1 MLRPTTQ
8 RSGVD
13 DRIKVLVVRGVD
25 FRRSEARARERS
37 GEGGSIDRLDEFDG
51 GAEGSD
57 CFLLAFF

>member
-13 DRIKVLVVRGVD
+13 DSIEVLVVRGVE